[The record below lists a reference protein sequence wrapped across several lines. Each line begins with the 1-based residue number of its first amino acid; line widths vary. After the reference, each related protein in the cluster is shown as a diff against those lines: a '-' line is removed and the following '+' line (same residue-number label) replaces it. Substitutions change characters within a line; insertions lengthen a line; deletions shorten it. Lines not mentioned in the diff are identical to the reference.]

1 MKSLSQSQLK
11 RLTAVHGWSGTV
23 LGLLLY
29 AVVATGTVAVFA
41 HEIAEWSVGG
51 AKNHAPLAGDLDGK
65 VRPIAERMTK
75 GYLEEIAIWA
85 TAKGDLNVFPH
96 AHARNPE
103 SGKIENYGT
112 LFRLDGAT
120 GAELA
125 RNEGFVFTKP
135 EWFEASALEDFLVDL
150 HVQLYVPRPW
160 GLILTGIL
168 GLSMM
173 AAGVTGFLMHRHLIR
188 DLFVAARPGNR
199 LVTARDRHV
208 LAASWGLLFAFL
220 LGFTG
225 SFFSFAATVS
235 LPLISQV
242 AFGGDQ
248 KAMRETLYE
257 PAVSPDP
264 RPAALV
270 DLDAVIARSTALTGT
285 PVRFLVVDHYGRA
298 DARIN
303 LWHMPPQGALAWVRN
318 VFDGTDGRFL
328 GVKPRVGRQPSAGN
342 ALYELI
348 WPLHTG
354 DFAGPLSKAVW
365 VGLGAAMC
373 YVILSGMQLWVRR
386 REEAALWR
394 GFGRAVTIT
403 AYGLPF
409 AMTAAAYGF
418 FLSLPAAD
426 PFYWTPMGFVL
437 GALACIA
444 VGAFAGDGSGLAR
457 RFRRLLGAACI
468 VLPIVRMAMGGL
480 DWADAVVQGQGAVLS
495 FDLMFL
501 VLGVLLFRWA
511 TRQPHGRPAGDPLP
525 EPAE

>member
-23 LGLLLY
+23 LGILLY
-29 AVVATGTVAVFA
+29 AVVVTGTVAVFA

-51 AKNHAPLAGDLDGK
+51 ARNHAPLSVPLDAK
-65 VRPIAERMTK
+65 IRPIADSMTK
-75 GYLEEIAIWA
+75 GYLEEIGIWPNA
-85 TAKGDLNVFPH
+85 RGDLNVFPH
-96 AHARNPE
+96 AHARNPD
-103 SGKIENYGT
+103 SGRIENYGT
-112 LFRLDGAT
+112 LFQVDGTT
-120 GAELA
+120 GAVLA
-125 RNEGFVFTKP
+125 RNEGFVFTQP
-135 EWFEASALEDFLVDL
+135 AWYEASALEDFLVDL

-168 GLSMM
+168 GLAMM

-225 SFFSFAATVS
+225 SFFSFASTVT
-235 LPLISQV
+235 LPLLSQV

-248 KAMRETLYE
+248 HALRETLYE
-257 PAVSPDP
+257 PAVTPDP
-264 RPAALV
+264 SPRALA
-270 DLDAVIARSTALTGT
+270 DLDAVITRSVALAGA
-285 PVRFLVVDHYGRA
+285 PVRFISIDRYGRA
-298 DARIN
+298 DARISV
-303 LWHMPPQGALAWVRN
+303 WHMPGQGKLSFVNN

-328 GVKPRVGRQPSAGN
+328 GVKPRVGRQPSTGS
-342 ALYELI
+342 ALYALI

-354 DFAGPLSKAVW
+354 DFAGTLSKAIW
-365 VGLGAAMC
+365 VGLGVAMC

-386 REEAALWR
+386 REDAALWR

-403 AYGLPF
+403 AFGLPF
-409 AMTAAAYGF
+409 AMTAASYGF
-418 FLSLPAAD
+418 FLSRPAGD

-437 GALACIA
+437 GALACILI
-444 VGAFAGDGSGLAR
+444 GAAASDGAGLMR

-468 VLPIVRMAMGGL
+468 GLPVLRMAMGGTG
-480 DWADAVVQGQGAVLS
+480 WSDAVVQGQGAVLS

-501 VLGVLLFRWA
+501 AIGVLLVYWA
-511 TRQPHGRPAGDPLP
+511 KRPAESLAAAAHHP